1 MKTLQHI
8 LCLLMALSLVVLPVG
23 PAQAA
28 MIDNGQ
34 IINEVQSELVRSEIL
49 HILDREAARQ
59 QLITLGVSPDMVKER
74 VAQMTDA
81 EVAQLNQHLA
91 DLPAG
96 GVDALGVILILFI
109 VFIITD
115 MLGATDIFPFVKP
128 INKN

>member
-1 MKTLQHI
+1 MKILQRI
-8 LCLLMALSLVVLPVG
+8 FCLFLSLSLIVLPMG

-28 MIDNGQ
+28 MIGNAQVIDDVRTELTRGQ
-34 IINEVQSELVRSEIL
+34 VLD
-49 HILDREAARQ
+49 ILDREAARQ
-59 QLITLGVSPDMVKER
+59 QLTALGVSPDIVKER

-96 GVDALGVILILFI
+96 GDIWGVLLLLFI

-115 MLGATDIFPFVKP
+115 MLGATNIFPFVKSV
-128 INKN
+128 NK

>member
-1 MKTLQHI
+1 MKTLQRI
-8 LCLLMALSLVVLPVG
+8 FCLVMSLSLVVLPIG

-28 MIDNGQ
+28 MIGNAQ
-34 IINEVQSELVRSEIL
+34 IITEAQSELSRSEIL
-49 HILDREAARQ
+49 HMLDREAARQ
-59 QLITLGVSPDMVKER
+59 QLLTMGVSPEMVKQR

-96 GVDALGVILILFI
+96 GDIWGVLLLLFI

-128 INKN
+128 VNK

>member
-1 MKTLQHI
+1 MKTLQRI
-8 LCLLMALSLVVLPVG
+8 LCLLMSLSLVVLPIG

-28 MIDNGQ
+28 MIGNAE
-34 IINEVQSELVRSEIL
+34 IITEVQSEYNRSEIL
-49 HILDREAARQ
+49 HLLDREAARQ
-59 QLITLGVSPDMVKER
+59 QLIALGVSPEMVKQR

-96 GVDALGVILILFI
+96 GDIWGVLLLLFI

>member
-1 MKTLQHI
+1 MKTLQRI
-8 LCLLMALSLVVLPVG
+8 LCLLMSLSLVVLPIG

-28 MIDNGQ
+28 MIGNAQ
-34 IINEVQSELVRSEIL
+34 IINEVRSDLNRSELL
-49 HILDREAARQ
+49 HILDRETARQ
-59 QLITLGVSPDMVKER
+59 ELIALGVSPDMVKQR

-96 GVDALGVILILFI
+96 GDIWGVLLLLFI

>member
-1 MKTLQHI
+1 MKNLQRI
-8 LCLLMALSLVVLPVG
+8 LCLFLSLSLIVLPIG

-28 MIDNGQ
+28 MIGNGQ
-34 IINEVQSELVRSEIL
+34 IINEVQSELNRSEIL
-49 HILDREAARQ
+49 NILDREAAQ
-59 QLITLGVSPDMVKER
+59 QQMIALGVSPDMVKQR

-96 GVDALGVILILFI
+96 GDIWGVLLLLFI

-128 INKN
+128 VN

>member
-8 LCLLMALSLVVLPVG
+8 LCLLIALSLVVLPVG

-28 MIDNGQ
+28 MIGNDQ
-34 IINEVQSELVRSEIL
+34 IINEVQSELNRSEIL

>member
-1 MKTLQHI
+1 MKTLQRI
-8 LCLLMALSLVVLPVG
+8 LCLLMSLSLVVLPIG

-28 MIDNGQ
+28 MIGNAQ
-34 IINEVQSELVRSEIL
+34 IINEVRSDLNRSELL
-49 HILDREAARQ
+49 HILDRETARQ
-59 QLITLGVSPDMVKER
+59 ELIALGVSPDMVKQR

-91 DLPAG
+91 DVPAG
-96 GVDALGVILILFI
+96 GDILGVLLLLFI

-128 INKN
+128 INKD

>member
-1 MKTLQHI
+1 MKTLQRVF
-8 LCLLMALSLVVLPVG
+8 CLVMSLSLAVLPIG

-28 MIDNGQ
+28 MIGNAQ
-34 IINEVQSELVRSEIL
+34 IVTEAQSDLSRSEIL
-49 HILDREAARQ
+49 QMLDREAARQ
-59 QLITLGVSPDMVKER
+59 QLLTLGVSPEMVKQR

-96 GVDALGVILILFI
+96 GDIWGVLLLLFI

-115 MLGATDIFPFVKP
+115 MLGATDIFPFVKSV
-128 INKN
+128 NK